1 MNVLP
6 IEKQTQ
12 IISALVE
19 GNSIRATARMVGVEH
34 KTVMRVLLRV
44 GQNCADLL
52 DSKMQSLPC
61 KIMQADE
68 IWCYVGKHERFVTDK
83 DNPVEVGDQYVFVA
97 MDSETKLIPCFRV
110 GKRNAENTWFFIQ
123 DLQERLAS
131 RVQLTTDGFGPYR
144 NAVEDAFGAGI
155 DFAQLVKLYSA
166 SGAADTRYSPGEFV
180 HALPIPIT
188 GNPKPNLISTSHI
201 ERQNLTI
208 RMQLR
213 RFTRLTNA
221 FSKKLSHLKA
231 ACAMHFAHYNFC
243 RVHQTLRVTPAM
255 AAGIADHIF
264 SIEEIA
270 NLLEGSVRIAA

>member
-12 IISALVE
+12 ISSALVE

-44 GQNCADLL
+44 GENCADLM

-61 KIMQADE
+61 KVVQADE
-68 IWCYVGKHERFVTDK
+68 IWTYVGKHERFVTGK
-83 DNPVEVGDQYVFVA
+83 DNPLEVGDQYVFVA
-97 MDSETKLIPCFRV
+97 MDSETKLVPCFRV
-110 GKRNAENTWFFIQ
+110 GKRNSENTWFFIQ
-123 DLQERLAS
+123 DLQERLAN
-131 RVQLTTDGFGPYR
+131 RVQLTTDGFRPYLP
-144 NAVEDAFGAGI
+144 AVEDAFG
-155 DFAQLVKLYSA
+155 SA
-166 SGAADTRYSPGEFV
+166 VDYAVLIKTYRGTGESDTRYSPGEFLN
-180 HALPIPIT
+180 ALPIPVT
-188 GNPKPNLISTSHI
+188 GNPKSQLISMSHI
-201 ERQNLTI
+201 ERQNLSM

-231 ACAMHFAHYNFC
+231 ACALHFVHYNFC
-243 RVHQTLRVTPAM
+243 RIHQTLRVTPAM

-264 SIEEIA
+264 SIEEIVD
-270 NLLEGSVRIAA
+270 LMYRSGTIAA